1 VNDQRY
7 IHVVAGALCKDNLVL
22 IAQRPPGKHM
32 AGGWEFPGGK
42 LDYNESAIDALKRE
56 LKEELNINVHSA
68 TWLCESMHDYPDRRV
83 LLELWLVTEFEG
95 TPTSNEGQV
104 LKWADINDLHEV
116 GMLPADEPL
125 VEALQARSRSG
136 VKLTT

>member
-42 LDYNESAIDALKRE
+42 LDYDESAIDALKRE
-56 LKEELNINVHSA
+56 LKEELNISVHSA
-68 TWLCESMHDYPDRRV
+68 MWLCESMHDYPDRRV